1 MARMT
6 HAEHSNRLDAAILM
20 VPTTGR
26 HGLVDSDWLLV
37 RDVFGHAV
45 EPGLRS
51 QTKRSGLP
59 PGSANSNTIHQ
70 IASAV

>member
-6 HAEHSNRLDAAILM
+6 HAEHSNRLDAAIPM

-26 HGLVDSDWLLV
+26 HDLVDP
-37 RDVFGHAV
+37 DVFGHTV

-59 PGSANSNTIHQ
+59 PSSANSNTIHQ